1 VPPILRIIV
10 FVAVLVAVNRQAP
23 GIAQAVLV
31 LVALYLLLTHA
42 DQVRS
47 TVAGSVDSW
56 GGIWTWRNP
65 VP

>member
-1 VPPILRIIV
+1 MPPILRIIV
-10 FVAVLVAVNRQAP
+10 FVAVLLAVNRQAP
-23 GIAQAVLV
+23 GIAQAILV

-47 TVAGSVDSW
+47 PVRGSVDSW

-65 VP
+65 T